1 VYSARAGHILNEF
14 VRNAALPYL
23 EDDNADV
30 RRAGA
35 LTCCRLFVRD
45 PICYQASSHAI
56 EIISDVLDKLLTVGI
71 ADPGKFI
78 YSPAGHLISTKSFE
92 DPTIRQT
99 VLSSLHERFDKHL
112 AQAENVRSIFIA
124 LNDEVFENR
133 VTAVTLIGRLAKHN
147 PAYVMPSLR
156 KALIQLLTELEYSTV
171 MCVHCSTC
179 PRINHEHPTGEIAK
193 IAPAFSL
200 F

>member
-1 VYSARAGHILNEF
+1 VYSAWIGHVLNEF

-23 EDDNADV
+23 EDDNPEV

-78 YSPAGHLISTKSFE
+78 L
-92 DPTIRQT
+92 
-99 VLSSLHERFDKHL
+99 
-112 AQAENVRSIFIA
+112 
-124 LNDEVFENR
+124 
-133 VTAVTLIGRLAKHN
+133 TLPYI
-147 PAYVMPSLR
+147 
-156 KALIQLLTELEYSTV
+156 T
-171 MCVHCSTC
+171 
-179 PRINHEHPTGEIAK
+179 
-193 IAPAFSL
+193 
-200 F
+200 

>member
-1 VYSARAGHILNEF
+1 MVSYLLLFNIVYSTRTGHILNEF

-35 LTCCRLFVRD
+35 LTCCKLFVRD

-78 YSPAGHLISTKSFE
+78 CSPTCHLT
-92 DPTIRQT
+92 
-99 VLSSLHERFDKHL
+99 
-112 AQAENVRSIFIA
+112 
-124 LNDEVFENR
+124 
-133 VTAVTLIGRLAKHN
+133 
-147 PAYVMPSLR
+147 
-156 KALIQLLTELEYSTV
+156 
-171 MCVHCSTC
+171 
-179 PRINHEHPTGEIAK
+179 
-193 IAPAFSL
+193 
-200 F
+200 